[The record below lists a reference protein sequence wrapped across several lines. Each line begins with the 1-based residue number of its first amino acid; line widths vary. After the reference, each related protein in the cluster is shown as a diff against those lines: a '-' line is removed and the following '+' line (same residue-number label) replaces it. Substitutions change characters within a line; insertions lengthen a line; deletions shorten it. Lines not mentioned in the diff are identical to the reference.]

1 MPNNIGPKIGI
12 DGERDFRQEI
22 SQINNSLKTMG
33 AEMDM
38 VTSAF
43 IGNEKS
49 VEALTAKNEL
59 LSARFDELS
68 KKADAQKARLAEL
81 DAAGVDPTSASY
93 QKLLQD
99 LYKTEAQMNKTEAE
113 IKGNAAEMNNL
124 GKETEETAESLDK
137 GGEASKRMSDNLKAN
152 LLSQA
157 IIGGVKALGDGLKKL
172 GRAILDAASA
182 ADDLNTLSVKTG
194 IATDELQKLQYAA
207 GTIDVDVNTVAGAMG
222 KLTKNMDAAAGGSG
236 AAADAFSKLGVAVK
250 KDDGTF
256 RDRNEVFQ
264 DAIKALGGIADE
276 TERDA
281 TAMAIFGKSA
291 TELNPLIKGGAEE
304 LAALGAHAEEAGLI
318 LSGDTLN
325 SLAGLADRFDVL
337 KQTVGLAGQQ
347 FLAQF
352 AGPLTEGINTLIG
365 YVERLVGAF
374 QKGGLAELGQEA
386 GRVATDMAA
395 AFTSALPQIASFASN
410 VIITIVDG
418 LISMLPAVVESALT
432 IVSSL
437 ASSISSALPEL
448 IPVAVD
454 AILAI
459 VDTLTNPDSIGQLV
473 DAAIAITMGLA
484 DGLISALPRLL
495 QQAPVIVSNLVT
507 ALVENA
513 PKLLV
518 AAFSVIESLV
528 SGLIENLGLIGQ
540 AAGEIVGTLL
550 KGLADLWVSFL
561 DAGRQIV
568 EGIWEGIKGAGNW
581 LWEQIKGFFGGL
593 IDGICEFLGIH
604 SPSTVF
610 ADVIGKNMA
619 LGIGEGF
626 DDTMA
631 GVERDMMSSIPVPT
645 VNASVG
651 ATGADGG
658 FGGFGSEKVV
668 IGFDVDAD
676 GLVRFLRPYI
686 KSEDLRVGGA
696 MVI

>member
-1 MPNNIGPKIGI
+1 MSNNIGPKIGV
-12 DGERDFRQEI
+12 DGEKEFKQ
-22 SQINNSLKTMG
+22 QIADCNNSLKTMG
-33 AEMDM
+33 TEMAK

-43 IGNEKS
+43 IGNENSSK
-49 VEALTAKNEL
+49 ALRATNKQLTAQ
-59 LSARFDELS
+59 FDELS
-68 KKADAQKARLAEL
+68 NKADIQRARLAEL
-81 DAAGVDPTSASY
+81 DKAGVDPTSAAY
-93 QKLLQD
+93 QKLVQD
-99 LYKTEAQMNKTEAE
+99 LNKTEAE
-113 IKGNAAEMNNL
+113 MNKTSAQIDQNNEKL
-124 GKETEETAESLDK
+124 KHHGKTAE
-137 GGEASKRMSDNLKAN
+137 EAHKKHAEAAKKAAAAVAAVTAAVAAVGAG
-152 LLSQA
+152 L
-157 IIGGVKALGDGLKKL
+157 VKMT
-172 GRAILDAASA
+172 LDAAEA
-182 ADDLNTLSVKTG
+182 ADELNTLSDKTG
-194 IATDELQKLQYAA
+194 LSTDELQKLQYAA
-207 GTIDVDVNTVAGAMG
+207 GTVDVSVETVAGAMG
-222 KLTKNMDAAAGGSG
+222 KMSKQMAS
-236 AAADAFSKLGVAVK
+236 AADGSKSAQAAFEKLGVSVQN
-250 KDDGTF
+250 DDGTF
-256 RDRNEVFQ
+256 RDRNQVFKES
-264 DAIKALGGIADE
+264 IKALGKITDE

-281 TAMAIFGKSA
+281 AAMAIFGKSA
-291 TELNPLIKGGAEE
+291 TELNPLIKGGADALEE
-304 LAALGAHAEEAGLI
+304 LGAHAEETGLI
-318 LSGDTLN
+318 MSGEALD

-374 QKGGLAELGQEA
+374 QNGGLAELGNEV
-386 GRVATDMAA
+386 GKVATDMAS
-395 AFTSALPQIASFASN
+395 AFTSALPQIASFASS
-410 VIITIVDG
+410 VIITLGDG
-418 LISMLPAVVESALT
+418 LISMLPSVVESALT

-495 QQAPVIVSNLVT
+495 QQAPVIVSSLVT
-507 ALVENA
+507 ALVQNA

-518 AAFSVIESLV
+518 AAFQAIETLV
-528 SGLIENLGLIGQ
+528 SGLLDNLVLIGQ

-550 KGLADLWVSFL
+550 KGLADLGVGFL
-561 DAGRQIV
+561 DAGRNIV
-568 EGIWEGIKGAGNW
+568 EGIWEGIKGAGDW
-581 LWEQIKGFFGGL
+581 LWQQIKGFFGGL

-610 ADVIGKNMA
+610 ADRIGKNMA

-686 KSEDLRVGGA
+686 KDEDLRVGGA